1 MNIEVVFQPF
11 ACSQTSCAN
20 GTEGKVPRRGN
31 AGAEGTCICHFER
44 LRIALQLH
52 FLALGPQG
60 EEKRQLLSQALGIE
74 ERADGPKKKERGERP
89 TTRKWPVLYSWCFCC
104 FFPPCSTLHIH
115 FPPRLLLQVA
125 H

>member
-74 ERADGPKKKERGERP
+74 ERSDSRSTPMLTARRRKNGEKDP
-89 TTRKWPVLYSWCFCC
+89 LPGNGQCFTLGVFVVFSPLFYSAYSF
-104 FFPPCSTLHIH
+104 SS
-115 FPPRLLLQVA
+115 
-125 H
+125 